1 MLAIGHRPHRCAVA
15 LAAALLALLGVGAGA
30 AEGRPDSELWALLDA
45 REYQALR
52 ERGPAVLDELADLY
66 RATPEPD
73 ERLKIANAFYVLG
86 WKSEAAREAML
97 ADAGTRHRDLR
108 VQVQWALGRVSDD
121 DRVVDYLF
129 ETLIRGDDLLF
140 RDKAACALASD
151 QIHLSDAQRVRL
163 LSRVID
169 LLESPEP
176 WLRWTAMRVLETQT
190 GQRKGFLPK
199 APPAERAAAVA
210 RWRAWLDEYRSQL

>member
-1 MLAIGHRPHRCAVA
+1 MLATGHRPRRCLAA
-15 LAAALLALLGVGAGA
+15 LAAALLAFGAGA
-30 AEGRPDSELWALLDA
+30 AESRPGSELWALLDA
-45 REYQALR
+45 RDYPALR
-52 ERGPAVLDELADLY
+52 ERGRAVLDELAELY
-66 RATPEPD
+66 RATPDPG
-73 ERLKIANAFYVLG
+73 ERLKVANAFYVLG
-86 WKSEAAREAML
+86 WKSEAAKEAML
-97 ADAGTRHRDLR
+97 ADAETRHRDLR

-151 QIHLSDAQRVRL
+151 QIHLSDEQRVRL
-163 LSRVID
+163 FARVID

-199 APPAERAAAVA
+199 APAAERATAVA
-210 RWRAWLDEYRSQL
+210 RWREWLDEYRSQL